1 MLRDLWKLSL
11 AFLLLS
17 HPLCRA
23 QFPSDEDIEN
33 YPEYAEILEGL
44 NYDWKPHMIKSEDG
58 WYLSAI
64 RIRPERDNPYQEGK
78 NTPLLL
84 LHGSFDSALGFV
96 NRA

>member
-17 HPLCRA
+17 YPLCHA
-23 QFPSDEDIEN
+23 HGPSDEDIEN
-33 YPEYAEILEGL
+33 YPEYAAILEGL
-44 NYDWKPHMIKSEDG
+44 EYYWKPHVIKSEDG